1 MRSTNSLET
10 DMETGKEKITCP
22 YCGYAMPIY
31 RTESALSRGIYV
43 RCKARHCRRIFEVK
57 IEPKRPEKR

>member
-1 MRSTNSLET
+1 
-10 DMETGKEKITCP
+10 METKKEKITCP

-43 RCKARHCRRIFEVK
+43 RCKARHCRRVFEIKVD
-57 IEPKRPEKR
+57 PKKADKKG